1 MKKPRIVILGGG
13 FAGLLTAIKLAKK
26 KTPAEI
32 ILIDYDN
39 EHLYTPW
46 LYKIPTDIHENGY
59 QSLRSCSFQFKELI
73 KPFPSIRFR
82 QAKVKTILEE
92 ENLVILEDGHTV
104 KFDYLLISLGSST
117 NFFGLKE
124 MSEKAF
130 RLSNPDSVE
139 KVYQAFDDLLDQAK
153 NHKKDKHLVIVGGGA
168 TGIEITLELAEI
180 RKKKNI
186 SHLSITLIDSSDSL
200 LKRFD
205 PICAKIASRRFK
217 KLDINLINNSVVTGL
232 KGEDIQVKNKN
243 KEFLVH
249 ADLIMWAGGVAPNPV
264 IKKLNYAKDDSGR
277 LLVDKYLRL
286 KGKSNIFIAGDCASF
301 QDKNKNSPVPPTA
314 WAAVEQSDIVAH
326 NIKSSILK
334 KGLISYNPPKY
345 YPGVIALGGRH
356 AAGSAYGFS
365 FHGLPA
371 WILKELIHLHYFL
384 KIMPFSNALK
394 TYRRKQFICKLN

>member
-32 ILIDYDN
+32 ILVDADN

-59 QSLRSCSFQFKELI
+59 QSLRSCTFHFKELI
-73 KPFPSIRFR
+73 KPFSDIRFR
-82 QAKVKTILEE
+82 QAKVKTILED
-92 ENLVILEDGHTV
+92 ENLVILEDGHTI

-117 NFFGLKE
+117 NFFGLKK

-130 RLSNPDSVE
+130 RLSDPTSVE
-139 KVYQAFDDLLDQAK
+139 KVYKAFEDLIDQAK
-153 NHKKDKHLVIVGGGA
+153 NQQKDKHLVVIGGGA

-180 RKKKNI
+180 RKKQNI
-186 SHLSITLIDSSDSL
+186 SHLSITLIDASDSL

-205 PICAKIASRRFK
+205 PICGKSANHRMKQ
-217 KLDINLINNSVVTGL
+217 LDINLINNSIVTGL
-232 KGEDIQVKNKN
+232 NGKNIKVKNKN
-243 KEFLVH
+243 KEFEVH

-264 IKKLNYAKDDSGR
+264 IKKLNYQKDDSGR
-277 LLVDKYLRL
+277 LLADEYLRL
-286 KGKSNIFIAGDCASF
+286 QGRDNIFIAGDCASF
-301 QDKNKNSPVPPTA
+301 QDQKKNLTVPPTA
-314 WAAVEQSDIVAH
+314 WAAVEQS
-326 NIKSSILK
+326 NITAYNIHATISKKSLTTYI
-334 KGLISYNPPKY
+334 PPKF

-384 KIMPFSNALK
+384 KIMPILNAIK
-394 TYRRKQFICKLN
+394 TYRRKQFICKIN